1 MLGWSLGTEA
11 STPPLLQQLVWGRTQ
26 VTSGLW
32 WERLPGT
39 RNQEEQWVFLPLT
52 THGDAGRDRR
62 NRCRGEEQL
71 HRRRQEEGPT
81 HAELG
86 GWETQRIWQL
96 GGEQRQAWEGQL
108 GSHAEG
114 SNCPPTP
121 TKIWTSPRTPRGTN
135 EEC

>member
-81 HAELG
+81 HAEVG
-86 GWETQRIWQL
+86 G
-96 GGEQRQAWEGQL
+96 GKPSVF
-108 GSHAEG
+108 GSWGVNRGRPGRDSWGHTWRG
-114 SNCPPTP
+114 PTPPPTRKDLDFAQD
-121 TKIWTSPRTPRGTN
+121 TAGN
-135 EEC
+135 Q